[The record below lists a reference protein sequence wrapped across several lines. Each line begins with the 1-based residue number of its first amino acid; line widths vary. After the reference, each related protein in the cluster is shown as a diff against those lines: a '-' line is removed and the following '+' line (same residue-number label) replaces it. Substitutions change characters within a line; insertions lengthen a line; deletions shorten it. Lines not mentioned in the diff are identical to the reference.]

1 MRVCV
6 LGPPAVGK
14 TAICAELAKQYKLH
28 HIKLKDVIE
37 EAMAKLE
44 ASAARADKADEE
56 EDDGRGKLVA
66 RGFVLKICGSLDEY
80 LECLSNNKMWL
91 IFFTNC

>member
-28 HIKLKDVIE
+28 HIKVKDVID
-37 EAMAKLE
+37 EAMSKLE
-44 ASAARADKADEE
+44 KSAARADKGDE
-56 EDDGRGKLVA
+56 EDDDGK
-66 RGFVLKICGSLDEY
+66 GMF
-80 LECLSNNKMWL
+80 
-91 IFFTNC
+91 